1 MLSRTA
7 RAAFTTRAA
16 SLQLLPGGF
25 TYFPSFLSKNEQHIL
40 SRAALAHLDS
50 VGSSAGRRKRK
61 RLLNSGILP
70 DEHGFLPDES
80 YEFEEVSVALR
91 YGPFWFYQNSA
102 ATGT

>member
-7 RAAFTTRAA
+7 RAAFATRVTTT
-16 SLQLLPGGF
+16 PGGF
-25 TYFPSFLSKNEQHIL
+25 TYLPSILSKNEQHIL
-40 SRAALAHLDS
+40 SRAALAHLDN

-80 YEFEEVSVALR
+80 YEFEEVSKMLR
-91 YGPFWFYQNSA
+91 YI
-102 ATGT
+102 